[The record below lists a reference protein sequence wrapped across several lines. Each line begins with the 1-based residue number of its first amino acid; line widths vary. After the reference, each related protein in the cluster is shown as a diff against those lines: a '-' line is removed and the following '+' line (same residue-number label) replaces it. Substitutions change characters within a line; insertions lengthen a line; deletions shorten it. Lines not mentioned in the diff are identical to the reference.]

1 MREKTRKLLLAAV
14 MAALTVSLTAASLTY
29 AFTFAKYTKEK
40 SAGGVYGSEI
50 EYVGAQVYGVKSAEE
65 LSAAIDNGYSYI
77 EIDED
82 AKDPFDISDTV
93 ADITADL
100 VLDLN
105 GKTIRRNSR
114 NPVFNVLEG
123 VSVMIVDGSETL
135 SGGIRNPVGSLFLV
149 DGGTLTVA
157 AGTFESGPRR
167 ESASVPGETAAAT
180 LYCRDNYS
188 ALAANPSART
198 QTAGYAAVGVTS
210 MPVLTEDF
218 YYETAWGDGSYIAA
232 DTYLIYSEEEDAG
245 NFNVLCDAAS
255 CDFYYTYPLAEG
267 RMAVVYG
274 YNDVLRAADPLDA
287 AQPDAGLIEGVS
299 WPYAVINMEEGNAHA
314 RAGEFHTCF
323 GKEYTYGIYSRGGV
337 LSVGVENS
345 ADNGIINFF
354 AEGSGTCIYGVG
366 GKLTVDCGTFVSQDG
381 DTVHVAGNGEDE
393 LIAVNRGVFEKTLLS
408 DAGR

>member
-50 EYVGAQVYGVKSAEE
+50 EYVGAQVYGVKTAEE

-188 ALAANPSART
+188 ALAANPSARA
-198 QTAGYAAVGVTS
+198 QTAEYATVPGVTS

-232 DTYLIYSEEEDAG
+232 DTYLISP
-245 NFNVLCDAAS
+245 VRKMMRKISTS
-255 CDFYYTYPLAEG
+255 CATRLPVIFTTPI
-267 RMAVVYG
+267 RW
-274 YNDVLRAADPLDA
+274 RKA
-287 AQPDAGLIEGVS
+287 AQRSFTDIT
-299 WPYAVINMEEGNAHA
+299 
-314 RAGEFHTCF
+314 TCCAPP
-323 GKEYTYGIYSRGGV
+323 TPLTPRSRTR
-337 LSVGVENS
+337 
-345 ADNGIINFF
+345 D
-354 AEGSGTCIYGVG
+354 
-366 GKLTVDCGTFVSQDG
+366 
-381 DTVHVAGNGEDE
+381 
-393 LIAVNRGVFEKTLLS
+393 
-408 DAGR
+408 

>member
-135 SGGIRNPVGSLFLV
+135 SGGDPK
-149 DGGTLTVA
+149 
-157 AGTFESGPRR
+157 PRR
-167 ESASVPGETAAAT
+167 F
-180 LYCRDNYS
+180 
-188 ALAANPSART
+188 ALS
-198 QTAGYAAVGVTS
+198 G
-210 MPVLTEDF
+210 
-218 YYETAWGDGSYIAA
+218 
-232 DTYLIYSEEEDAG
+232 
-245 NFNVLCDAAS
+245 
-255 CDFYYTYPLAEG
+255 G
-267 RMAVVYG
+267 RRHAYG
-274 YNDVLRAADPLDA
+274 
-287 AQPDAGLIEGVS
+287 
-299 WPYAVINMEEGNAHA
+299 
-314 RAGEFHTCF
+314 
-323 GKEYTYGIYSRGGV
+323 GG
-337 LSVGVENS
+337 G
-345 ADNGIINFF
+345 
-354 AEGSGTCIYGVG
+354 
-366 GKLTVDCGTFVSQDG
+366 
-381 DTVHVAGNGEDE
+381 HV
-393 LIAVNRGVFEKTLLS
+393 
-408 DAGR
+408 

>member
-167 ESASVPGETAAAT
+167 ESASVPGETAEAT

-188 ALAANPSART
+188 ALAENPSARA
-198 QTAGYAAVGVTS
+198 QTAEYAAVGVTS

-218 YYETAWGDGSYIAA
+218 
-232 DTYLIYSEEEDAG
+232 
-245 NFNVLCDAAS
+245 
-255 CDFYYTYPLAEG
+255 
-267 RMAVVYG
+267 
-274 YNDVLRAADPLDA
+274 
-287 AQPDAGLIEGVS
+287 
-299 WPYAVINMEEGNAHA
+299 
-314 RAGEFHTCF
+314 
-323 GKEYTYGIYSRGGV
+323 
-337 LSVGVENS
+337 
-345 ADNGIINFF
+345 
-354 AEGSGTCIYGVG
+354 
-366 GKLTVDCGTFVSQDG
+366 
-381 DTVHVAGNGEDE
+381 
-393 LIAVNRGVFEKTLLS
+393 
-408 DAGR
+408 

>member
-123 VSVMIVDGSETL
+123 VSVMIQVASFRLTGRRVFLCTPIHHHFEQKGWSETQIVIRFWIIA
-135 SGGIRNPVGSLFLV
+135 GICALIGL
-149 DGGTLTVA
+149 
-157 AGTFESGPRR
+157 
-167 ESASVPGETAAAT
+167 AT
-180 LYCRDNYS
+180 LK
-188 ALAANPSART
+188 
-198 QTAGYAAVGVTS
+198 
-210 MPVLTEDF
+210 
-218 YYETAWGDGSYIAA
+218 
-232 DTYLIYSEEEDAG
+232 
-245 NFNVLCDAAS
+245 
-255 CDFYYTYPLAEG
+255 
-267 RMAVVYG
+267 
-274 YNDVLRAADPLDA
+274 LR
-287 AQPDAGLIEGVS
+287 
-299 WPYAVINMEEGNAHA
+299 
-314 RAGEFHTCF
+314 
-323 GKEYTYGIYSRGGV
+323 
-337 LSVGVENS
+337 
-345 ADNGIINFF
+345 
-354 AEGSGTCIYGVG
+354 
-366 GKLTVDCGTFVSQDG
+366 
-381 DTVHVAGNGEDE
+381 
-393 LIAVNRGVFEKTLLS
+393 
-408 DAGR
+408 